1 MAYIVQSY
9 RKETKA
15 RSKTR
20 DLSKVLQ
27 TERAKTLIGSLLSEY
42 IASSHLLSLHSS
54 LGKQQFTFCLHSPIS
69 PLQADT
75 PDMLLLTSKAAIR
88 PYVKKRNL
96 EDTFELFLLLSQV
109 ALKVHDKFRGSSTK
123 GTMK

>member
-15 RSKTR
+15 RSQTR
-20 DLSKVLQ
+20 DLSKVLE
-27 TERAKTLIGSLLSEY
+27 TERAKTPIGSLLSEY

-54 LGKQQFTFCLHSPIS
+54 LGKQQLTFCLHSPIS

-88 PYVKKRNL
+88 PYVR
-96 EDTFELFLLLSQV
+96 
-109 ALKVHDKFRGSSTK
+109 K
-123 GTMK
+123 GT